1 MKSIITSEN
10 LLNIRLVPASC
21 RCVLEVKVGSD
32 CSTSYL
38 ATWVRCCT
46 SSPLGAQQYI
56 LSVQLFNTRAFT
68 LFVTHSDNVS
78 TETGCL
84 KGKKKHLNEQR
95 WAAGRYLTQVTL
107 WAHHWFWWQPLPYRT
122 DDILFKRA
130 GRWQDNLYYQVR
142 ALVQQ
147 HFTKSLYFSLPLS
160 LSLPLHSF
168 I

>member
-21 RCVLEVKVGSD
+21 MGVLEVTVVA
-32 CSTSYL
+32 YL
-38 ATWVRCCT
+38 LSRHMSALLYFL
-46 SSPLGAQQYI
+46 SAYI
-56 LSVQLFNTRAFT
+56 FSVQLFNTRASLHTFCHT
-68 LFVTHSDNVS
+68 LRQREYRNQ
-78 TETGCL
+78 CL

-130 GRWQDNLYYQVR
+130 GRWQDKKPVLSGESFGST
-142 ALVQQ
+142 ALN
-147 HFTKSLYFSLPLS
+147 KSLYFSLPLS
-160 LSLPLHSF
+160 LSQPLHSF

>member
-1 MKSIITSEN
+1 MKSLITSGN
-10 LLNIRLVPASC
+10 SLNIRLVPASC
-21 RCVLEVKVGSD
+21 MCVLEVTVVP
-32 CSTSYL
+32 L
-38 ATWVRCCT
+38 I
-46 SSPLGAQQYI
+46 SPHECAVVLPPLTFSPFSCLLHAPP
-56 LSVQLFNTRAFT
+56 FT
-68 LFVTHSDNVS
+68 LSVTHSDNVS

-130 GRWQDNLYYQVR
+130 GRWQDKKPVLSGESFGST
-142 ALVQQ
+142 ALN
-147 HFTKSLYFSLPLS
+147 KSLYFSLPLS